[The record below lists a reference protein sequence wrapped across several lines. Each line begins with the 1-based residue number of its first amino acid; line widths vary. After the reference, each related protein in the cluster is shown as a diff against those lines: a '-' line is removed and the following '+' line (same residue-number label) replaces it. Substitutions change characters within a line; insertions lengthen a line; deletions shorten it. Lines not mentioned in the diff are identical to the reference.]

1 MALDLRCSYIAQTD
15 GYLPAGSV
23 GATTAFV
30 LVEAPLPWPA
40 DVGGHPLLAPLAPVV
55 GAAKARLQAV
65 VPQGDHGPD
74 ETRVVVYRRSAGG
87 FVRYDRVE
95 RSVPTDD
102 LVAAVAELLAAP
114 ADPAAAAG
122 VGAGVGAGGITD
134 VLICTHGS
142 RDVCCGAGG
151 MRVHKDLVARDLP
164 GVRVW
169 RTSHTGGHRFA
180 PTTVTLPDGRAWA
193 WVDADFLE
201 RLVARTVP
209 VTEAVVRDRGCAGL
223 DDPFAQTAE
232 SAVLGAEGWG
242 WLDRARHAEV
252 EPVDGDDDDRRRV
265 TVTGVDPHDGGDPV
279 RYRADVVLRRVV
291 PVPDCGRPLDE
302 ARKSAPEL
310 EVVSLARA

>member
-1 MALDLRCSYIAQTD
+1 MALELRCSYIAQTD

-40 DVGGHPLLAPLAPVV
+40 DVGAHPLLAPLAPVV
-55 GAAKARLQAV
+55 GGARARLQAV

-87 FVRYDRVE
+87 FVRYDRIE
-95 RSVPTDD
+95 RSVPTGD
-102 LVAAVAELLAAP
+102 LVAAVAELLEAP
-114 ADPAAAAG
+114 AGPGG
-122 VGAGVGAGGITD
+122 VGAGDAITD
-134 VLICTHGS
+134 VLVCTHGS

-180 PTTVTLPDGRAWA
+180 PTAVTLPDGRAWA

-252 EPVDGDDDDRRRV
+252 EPGGGDHRRV
-265 TVTGVDPHDGGDPV
+265 TVTGVDPHDGGDLV
-279 RYRADVVLRRVV
+279 SYRAEVVLRRVV

-310 EVVSLARA
+310 EVVSLDRA